1 MQLKPGDE
9 TTIDGQRLRY
19 LGDGKFEAVGE
30 CVSAAPAGELLAK
43 RFDVSDSRPMGG
55 LRNATESSGV

>member
-19 LGDGKFEAVGE
+19 LGDGRFEPVGN
-30 CVSAAPAGELLAK
+30 CLPAGGEVMAK
-43 RFDVSDSRPMGG
+43 RFDARDARPMGG
-55 LRNATESSGV
+55 LGNGA